1 MEIMKMD
8 FKAIIR
14 EHQETVE
21 QLLQQSIPTIENIA
35 KKCSDALKDGHMI
48 FLCGNG
54 GSAADCQHI
63 AAELVGRF
71 VTERRSLPAIAL
83 TTDTSNLTAIANDYG
98 YEYVFARQVESL
110 VREGDVVIGISTS
123 GNSKNVG
130 RAFEVAK
137 GKGAI
142 LIGMTGEKDGEI
154 ERLSDVCLQVPSIV
168 TARIQECHIM
178 VGHMICAYIDEV
190 IGLEP

>member
-1 MEIMKMD
+1 MD
-8 FKAIIR
+8 FKTVIQ
-14 EHQETVE
+14 EHQRVVE
-21 QLLQQSIPTIENIA
+21 QLIQQSIPSIEAIA
-35 KKCSDALKDGHMI
+35 KKCSDTLKNGNMI

-83 TTDTSNLTAIANDYG
+83 TTDTSNLTAISNDYG
-98 YEYVFARQVESL
+98 YEQVFSRQVEAL

-123 GNSKNVG
+123 GNSKNVV
-130 RAFEVAK
+130 RAFETAK
-137 GKGAI
+137 AKGAI
-142 LIGMTGEKDGEI
+142 LIGMTGKKDGEI
-154 ERLSDVCLQVPSIV
+154 AKQADICLKVPSAV

-190 IGLEP
+190 IGLE

>member
-1 MEIMKMD
+1 MD
-8 FKAIIR
+8 FIEVLK
-14 EHQETVE
+14 EHQITVE
-21 QLLQQSIPTIENIA
+21 RLIENCIGDIEEIA
-35 KKCSDALKDGHMI
+35 KTCGNALKNGRVI

-98 YEYVFARQVESL
+98 YEYVFARQVEAL

-123 GNSKNVG
+123 GNSKNVV
-130 RAFEVAK
+130 RAFETAK
-137 GKGAI
+137 AKGAI
-142 LIGMTGEKDGEI
+142 LIGMTGKKDGEI
-154 ERLSDVCLQVPSIV
+154 AKQADICLKVPSAV

-190 IGLEP
+190 IGLE

>member
-1 MEIMKMD
+1 MD

-71 VTERRSLPAIAL
+71 VTERCSLPAIAL
-83 TTDTSNLTAIANDYG
+83 TTDKSNLTAIANNYG
-98 YEYVFARQVESL
+98 HEYVFARQVESL

-123 GNSKNVG
+123 GNSKTLY
-130 RAFEVAK
+130 ELLK
-137 GKGAI
+137 
-142 LIGMTGEKDGEI
+142 
-154 ERLSDVCLQVPSIV
+154 LQKKRGQPLLV
-168 TARIQECHIM
+168 
-178 VGHMICAYIDEV
+178 
-190 IGLEP
+190 